1 MSCEGFPGGSVMK
14 NLSGV
19 QEIQVT
25 FLGQEDALEEETA
38 THSSMLAWRIPWMEE
53 PGGLQ
58 STGSQRVGSNEQLSM
73 HTCHVKSTRITT
85 QYLNFFLSHMST
97 SAVSLNPS
105 LIDIFSKTIPRF

>member
-58 STGSQRVGSNEQLSM
+58 SIRSQRATTERLHSIRKGALIRVGSAGSCIGRGGL
-73 HTCHVKSTRITT
+73 
-85 QYLNFFLSHMST
+85 
-97 SAVSLNPS
+97 VSSIL
-105 LIDIFSKTIPRF
+105 